1 MLSPRWLALLRVV
14 KARTT
19 EVASP
24 RPQKRPRRAGVRCP
38 ARPWPGPS
46 LIAVGVREGA
56 GYQPRGVPRSAPA
69 SGTRTAERERRNKA
83 SETPVL
89 RLQSARRATEDSNV
103 RPTAPE
109 AVAEEHKANHC
120 ATLREHGGRRVRGL
134 IHGDSRCSEVI
145 RRETS
150 RERMQN
156 AATARSLRAEPRRA
170 VEETSVTL
178 TTGDDALHLA
188 IELAVDARD
197 YERASALIEIA
208 RRTPPKTAGVTT
220 LALARERRPR

>member
-1 MLSPRWLALLRVV
+1 
-14 KARTT
+14 
-19 EVASP
+19 
-24 RPQKRPRRAGVRCP
+24 
-38 ARPWPGPS
+38 
-46 LIAVGVREGA
+46 
-56 GYQPRGVPRSAPA
+56 
-69 SGTRTAERERRNKA
+69 
-83 SETPVL
+83 
-89 RLQSARRATEDSNV
+89 
-103 RPTAPE
+103 
-109 AVAEEHKANHC
+109 
-120 ATLREHGGRRVRGL
+120 
-134 IHGDSRCSEVI
+134 VI